1 MLGYD
6 KRELIGRSTE
16 LIYPGRTEYEKLGSD
31 AYPELAS
38 GRIYQTTLQ
47 LKRKDGSLFW
57 AHLAG
62 RAAGEPKEGG
72 KSIWVADDITA
83 RQTLDE
89 DVRRREAYFRGVVE
103 NSGDVIAVINAE
115 GTVKYESPAIERVL
129 GYHDAERIGRSS
141 FELVHP
147 EDLAELEGAYRRILR
162 GEARRATVE
171 FRARHRDGSW
181 RIVEATASGVFDSEG
196 EKIGIANLRDV
207 TERRQAERRV
217 RKSMED
223 AIAAIAAAAETRDP
237 YTAGHQRDVA
247 GLAVA
252 IAGEVGL
259 EAERVRGLRL
269 AALVHDIGNIQ
280 VPGEILA
287 KPGKLNALE
296 YAFVRSHAQ
305 AGHDILKGID
315 FPWPVA
321 EIVLQHQE
329 LLDGSGYPR
338 GLKGDQILLEARIL
352 SVANV
357 VAAMSAPRAYR
368 PAAGSDAAL
377 AEITAGRGAKFDAQV
392 VDACVRLFRER
403 GYSFQKR

>member
-1 MLGYD
+1 
-6 KRELIGRSTE
+6 
-16 LIYPGRTEYEKLGSD
+16 
-31 AYPELAS
+31 
-38 GRIYQTTLQ
+38 
-47 LKRKDGSLFW
+47 
-57 AHLAG
+57 
-62 RAAGEPKEGG
+62 
-72 KSIWVADDITA
+72 
-83 RQTLDE
+83 
-89 DVRRREAYFRGVVE
+89 
-103 NSGDVIAVINAE
+103 
-115 GTVKYESPAIERVL
+115 
-129 GYHDAERIGRSS
+129 
-141 FELVHP
+141 
-147 EDLAELEGAYRRILR
+147 
-162 GEARRATVE
+162 
-171 FRARHRDGSW
+171 
-181 RIVEATASGVFDSEG
+181 
-196 EKIGIANLRDV
+196 
-207 TERRQAERRV
+207 
-217 RKSMED
+217 
-223 AIAAIAAAAETRDP
+223 
-237 YTAGHQRDVA
+237 
-247 GLAVA
+247 
-252 IAGEVGL
+252 VGL

-377 AEITAGRGAKFDAQV
+377 AEITAGRGARFDAQA